1 MRSNLIGM
9 CSAVAAVAV
18 AGSAMASW
26 TATYD
31 FNDASLFQ
39 TTAGQAGATYYTGG
53 DGGGFYPRS
62 GSSWPGQSGVNT
74 AYEGGAMR
82 YTAASTGLGGAR
94 LYLNGAP
101 DDGVAFETYRNTY
114 WTPKME
120 KGQNPYVSVNVFNGG
135 TMQGDVTFYTL
146 IATTPSTNF
155 GVGLTG
161 AQYRGITVKSTGM
174 VNAGGGTADVSM
186 ASGWNTLAMQ
196 LESTGTLNY
205 YLNGVNIRSVTG
217 LPQNYLMDAW
227 DSAAGFY
234 SNGSAS
240 QLFDDFTVGSGGGVI
255 PAPGAIALL
264 GVAGLT
270 GRRRRN

>member
-1 MRSNLIGM
+1 MFQMRSNLIGM
-9 CSAVAAVAV
+9 CSVVAAVAV

-62 GSSWPGQSGVNT
+62 GSGWTGQSGVNT
-74 AYEGGAMR
+74 AYEAGAMR
-82 YTAASTGLGGAR
+82 YTAASSGLGGAR

-101 DDGVAFETYRNTY
+101 DLATYRNDY
-114 WTPKME
+114 WTPKMAKAE
-120 KGQNPYVSVNVFNGG
+120 NPYVSVKVFNGG
-135 TMQGDVTFYTL
+135 TMTGNVTFYTL
-146 IATTPSTNF
+146 IATTPSTNS

-161 AQYRGITVKSTGM
+161 SEYRSITVKSTGV

-240 QLFDDFTVGSGGGVI
+240 HLFDDFTVGSGGGVI

-264 GVAGLT
+264 GVAGLA